1 MGKGARSKA
10 VAAEKRAVAKE
21 REIKQARQKKTTM
34 IVCIAVVAALLI
46 GVGYL
51 AGAGWYRSSG
61 IAQRSQIVMRSENFE
76 VNGSMMSYLIFNQY
90 KNYVTSYSQYLS
102 AMSLDTSKNL
112 RDQTTSDGK
121 TWYQYF
127 ADSATSTMKT
137 TLATCEVAKAAGME
151 LTEEEIDAVKIR
163 AKAVYNTGV
172 NGKGVN
178 EQDIIDVLKL
188 AQLAQKYELETKKG
202 LVPSAAQ
209 IEERYAKDPRE
220 FQVASYYRYTI
231 NYVKDGEEAKDGKL
245 TEADARALA
254 EKLSSAATVD
264 DFKTVLE
271 VHLGDIES
279 TSKVDSFL
287 VEDGSFTSGT
297 TAMDWLFSA
306 ETEANASLVDE
317 DNDKLTLSVYRMVT
331 PAHRQEE
338 ATIAVRHILLS
349 ASATTDAAKAAAR
362 KEAESV
368 YAQYQKNPSEATFI
382 RLAMAYSG
390 DGNYASGGIYEGV
403 YPGQMVDSFNDWCFD
418 EARKPG
424 DTDIVDTTYG
434 SHIMYFVGSD
444 LPRWQTL
451 VRDTIVSESYKEISD
466 KISTDSITV
475 LDALIA
481 DLTIQ

>member
-10 VAAEKRAVAKE
+10 AAAEKRAVAKE

-102 AMSLDTSKNL
+102 SMSLDTSKNL

-163 AKAVYNTGV
+163 AKAVYNT
-172 NGKGVN
+172 
-178 EQDIIDVLKL
+178 
-188 AQLAQKYELETKKG
+188 KKG

-209 IEERYAKDPRE
+209 IEERYAKDPRA

-245 TEADARALA
+245 TEAAARALA

-264 DFKTVLE
+264 DFKTVLG

-306 ETEANASLVDE
+306 ETAANASLVDE

-368 YAQYQKNPSEATFI
+368 YAKYQKNPSEATFI

-403 YPGQMVDSFNDWCFD
+403 YPGQMVDSFNNWCFD
-418 EARKPG
+418 ENRKPG
-424 DTDIVDTTYG
+424 DTGIVETSYG
-434 SHIMYFVGSD
+434 YHVMYFVGQSGETYREYLVKND
-444 LPRWQTL
+444 LASEDYTNWYNAL
-451 VRDTIVSESYKEISD
+451 VDGLDMTVGNTSYIR
-466 KISTDSITV
+466 TNLV
-475 LDALIA
+475 LKSK
-481 DLTIQ
+481 